1 MGHAVEFAKTIFLRA
16 ERGRRAKH
24 QKERTPVATPG
35 ALTRAELV
43 AFFWDAADAP
53 ERARVLGA
61 GYDFPADFF
70 TGMGG
75 LGQGGA
81 AAGAAGAADSG
92 TAGGAGGAGGVG
104 GAVGEQEFTRAVVK
118 KFHVDEGSAVPSVTP
133 AEAGESFGPIIRHPG
148 NRAVLLKFVLT
159 TVAMVGVPI
168 GGYFLGERVLF
179 AGMEKSKV
187 WSGVLSV
194 VLVNCIMACYV
205 IFAFVEDSG
214 GGGGGGGA
222 AGGAAGAA
230 GAAGADA
237 GGVEAKKKD

>member
-1 MGHAVEFAKTIFLRA
+1 MCPS
-16 ERGRRAKH
+16 RG
-24 QKERTPVATPG
+24 
-35 ALTRAELV
+35 
-43 AFFWDAADAP
+43 
-53 ERARVLGA
+53 
-61 GYDFPADFF
+61 
-70 TGMGG
+70 GG
-75 LGQGGA
+75 GGGR
-81 AAGAAGAADSG
+81 AGAAR
-92 TAGGAGGAGGVG
+92 G

-205 IFAFVEDSG
+205 IFAFVEDSAG
-214 GGGGGGGA
+214 GGD
-222 AGGAAGAA
+222 GGAAGAA
-230 GAAGADA
+230 RAVGADA
-237 GGVEAKKKD
+237 GGAEAKKKD

>member
-1 MGHAVEFAKTIFLRA
+1 VEFAKTIFLRA

-24 QKERTPVATPG
+24 QKERKPIATPG

-61 GYDFPADFF
+61 EYDFPADFF

-75 LGQGGA
+75 G
-81 AAGAAGAADSG
+81 
-92 TAGGAGGAGGVG
+92 AGGAGGAGG
-104 GAVGEQEFTRAVVK
+104 
-118 KFHVDEGSAVPSVTP
+118 VPSVTP

-205 IFAFVEDSG
+205 IFAFVEDSAG
-214 GGGGGGGA
+214 GGD
-222 AGGAAGAA
+222 GGAAGAA
-230 GAAGADA
+230 RAVGADA
-237 GGVEAKKKD
+237 GGAEAKKKD